1 MSLPPKKHKSKTPK
15 KRKYVEE
22 SELDIDGLKPLP
34 KNSGKKDTEAYVSA
48 IEKRLSS
55 LPSKKTLKHE
65 ELQKR
70 EASYVVHM
78 IMGIFEQDQ
87 DKAFLTQEEREKFDE
102 FVKYIKDIDIE
113 DIPGGK
119 INEMKHYILLI
130 NRNKELYEQYFNESK
145 NQTINEANDLI
156 NFINYTLK
164 KKIKALSEQQK
175 KQLGGYLNYIQ
186 NVVTVKK
193 ITENEVISIQNHIRS
208 AIYKKKKEIMKKI
221 NDMMLLYSNNN
232 KKLKILTE
240 LKDELGLLA
249 DKFLSKADSDYFTE
263 QLKLLQTGKYI
274 IRENLLE
281 LIDDEILRIN
291 IGTLPDSYIDKVNKL
306 KTKIRRKPFILP
318 HKYKDKIMN
327 KLKQITRVNKFYI
340 F

>member
-22 SELDIDGLKPLP
+22 SELDIEGLKPLT
-34 KNSGKKDTEAYVSA
+34 KDSGKKDTEDFVSA
-48 IEKRLSS
+48 IEKRLLS
-55 LPSKKTLKHE
+55 LPSKTTLKRE
-65 ELQKR
+65 ELQKN
-70 EASYVVHM
+70 EASFIVKM
-78 IMGIFEQDQ
+78 IMGIFEQDK
-87 DKAFLTQEEREKFDE
+87 DKAFLTQEQRENLKE
-102 FVKYIKDIDIE
+102 FKTYIEDNDIE
-113 DIPGGK
+113 DIPPGK
-119 INEMKHYILLI
+119 INEMQRYILAI
-130 NRNKELYEQYFNESK
+130 NRNKELDENYFNESK
-145 NQTINEANDLI
+145 NQTINETNDLI
-156 NFINYTLK
+156 DYINYTLQK
-164 KKIKALSEQQK
+164 KRKALSGQQIQ
-175 KQLGGYLNYIQ
+175 QLEGYLTYIQ

-232 KKLKILTE
+232 KKLKILME
-240 LKDELGLLA
+240 LKEELNLLA

-291 IGTLPDSYIDKVNKL
+291 IGTLPEYYIDKVNKL